1 MSQSNKSGNDGEKEE
16 YYLESLKTENSEAF
30 TVEEIELVLRDVYP
44 EKVEEEEILRRI
56 ARKLYDRL
64 KSVVFWKY

>member
-1 MSQSNKSGNDGEKEE
+1 MSQSNKIGNDGEKEE

-44 EKVEEEEILRRI
+44 EKVDEEEILRGI

-64 KSVVFWKY
+64 KSVFF